1 MKYSVLSLFSGCGGL
16 DLGFKKAGF
25 HTVFA
30 TDVWNI
36 ACDTLKE
43 NNAADEVVCEDIR
56 NVDFTR
62 FHNSVDVVIGGP
74 PCPPYSQTRHYLTEK
89 KGGFEDEKAGFAVP
103 EYFRAIKEINPKVF
117 MFENIIKAKDNELL
131 LLNRKKEYPSNFFI
145 ETLITD
151 PSVIVNKLND
161 ELLLYKDIYNKQ
173 MKYIKQLKKSL
184 EQSEIVNDNI
194 EEVCH
199 KYKQTIK
206 SLLSTK
212 SISSN
217 ELSDYQRTGLQL
229 GISKSNK
236 TLNYSSLSINSRRQ
250 TQLGL
255 IQRLEDYEKK
265 TSRKKNKI
273 STESDW
279 IEALRFCDMTQ
290 EEFYRYAKS
299 KINEKLCSMIEYL
312 YKLIV
317 DKNNHLQLLIKENE
331 TLSIDNLRLN
341 KNNLELI
348 DELHLEIEEKNIS
361 YIANNEKESQEE
373 ETNYNSKDF
382 NKFFEQIKESI
393 TSTEFN
399 EGMAVDQFE
408 LESKMSN

>member
-1 MKYSVLSLFSGCGGL
+1 MNKTKSNQTALKLINKYADRYKSLEEENNNLKREIKDLSQTLRINKEIIQKFMQNYSIDDKSQFMIEQQKKELSLLIETKENLQKSYKEYQFRKNQLNCIKESLQQENSVL
-16 DLGFKKAGF
+16 
-25 HTVFA
+25 
-30 TDVWNI
+30 
-36 ACDTLKE
+36 
-43 NNAADEVVCEDIR
+43 NNK
-56 NVDFTR
+56 
-62 FHNSVDVVIGGP
+62 
-74 PCPPYSQTRHYLTEK
+74 L
-89 KGGFEDEKAGFAVP
+89 
-103 EYFRAIKEINPKVF
+103 F
-117 MFENIIKAKDNELL
+117 MFENIIKSKDNELL
-131 LLNRKKEYPSNFFI
+131 LLHRKKESPSNYIF
-145 ETLITD
+145 ETLVTD
-151 PSVIVNKLND
+151 PSVIINKLND

-199 KYKQTIK
+199 KYKQPIK
-206 SLLSTK
+206 SLLNTK

-217 ELSDYQRTGLQL
+217 DLSDYQRTGLQL

-236 TLNYSSLSINSRRQ
+236 TLNFSSLSINSRRQ

-265 TSRKKNKI
+265 TSRKNKI

-299 KINEKLCSMIEYL
+299 KINEKLCNMIEYL

-317 DKNNHLQLLIKENE
+317 EKNIHLKLLIKENE

-348 DELHLEIEEKNIS
+348 DELHPEIEEKNIS
-361 YIANNEKESQEE
+361 YIVNNEKESQEE

-382 NKFFEQIKESI
+382 NKFFEQMKESI
-393 TSTEFN
+393 TSTEF
-399 EGMAVDQFE
+399 
-408 LESKMSN
+408 K

>member
-1 MKYSVLSLFSGCGGL
+1 MNKTKSNQTALKLINKYADRYKSLEEENNNLKKEIKDLSQTLLINKEISSIDDKLQFMIEQQKKELSLL
-16 DLGFKKAGF
+16 IE
-25 HTVFA
+25 T
-30 TDVWNI
+30 
-36 ACDTLKE
+36 KE
-43 NNAADEVVCEDIR
+43 NLQKNNKEYQNR
-56 NVDFTR
+56 N
-62 FHNSVDVVIGGP
+62 NQLN
-74 PCPPYSQTRHYLTEK
+74 C
-89 KGGFEDEKAGFAVP
+89 
-103 EYFRAIKEINPKVF
+103 IKESLQQENIILNNKVF

-131 LLNRKKEYPSNFFI
+131 LLNRKKESPSNFFI

-194 EEVCH
+194 EDVCH

-279 IEALRFCDMTQ
+279 IEALSFCDMTQ

-299 KINEKLCSMIEYL
+299 KINDKLCSMIEYL

>member
-1 MKYSVLSLFSGCGGL
+1 MNKTKSNQTALKLINKYVDRYKSLEEENNNLKREIKDLSQTLLINKEIIQKFIQNSSIDDKSQFMIEQQKKELSLL
-16 DLGFKKAGF
+16 IE
-25 HTVFA
+25 T
-30 TDVWNI
+30 
-36 ACDTLKE
+36 KE
-43 NNAADEVVCEDIR
+43 NQNR
-56 NVDFTR
+56 N
-62 FHNSVDVVIGGP
+62 NQLN
-74 PCPPYSQTRHYLTEK
+74 C
-89 KGGFEDEKAGFAVP
+89 
-103 EYFRAIKEINPKVF
+103 IKESLQQENIILNNKVF

-131 LLNRKKEYPSNFFI
+131 LLNRKKESPSNFFI

-151 PSVIVNKLND
+151 PSIIINKLND

-206 SLLSTK
+206 SLLSKK

-265 TSRKKNKI
+265 TSKKRI
-273 STESDW
+273 
-279 IEALRFCDMTQ
+279 
-290 EEFYRYAKS
+290 RYQQKA
-299 KINEKLCSMIEYL
+299 I
-312 YKLIV
+312 
-317 DKNNHLQLLIKENE
+317 
-331 TLSIDNLRLN
+331 
-341 KNNLELI
+341 
-348 DELHLEIEEKNIS
+348 
-361 YIANNEKESQEE
+361 
-373 ETNYNSKDF
+373 
-382 NKFFEQIKESI
+382 
-393 TSTEFN
+393 
-399 EGMAVDQFE
+399 G
-408 LESKMSN
+408 

>member
-1 MKYSVLSLFSGCGGL
+1 MNKTKSNQTALKLINKYADRYKSLEEENNNLKREIKDLSQTLLINKEIIQKFIQNSSIDDKSQFMIEQQKKELSLL
-16 DLGFKKAGF
+16 IE
-25 HTVFA
+25 T
-30 TDVWNI
+30 
-36 ACDTLKE
+36 KE
-43 NNAADEVVCEDIR
+43 NLQKNNKEYQNR
-56 NVDFTR
+56 N
-62 FHNSVDVVIGGP
+62 NQLN
-74 PCPPYSQTRHYLTEK
+74 C
-89 KGGFEDEKAGFAVP
+89 
-103 EYFRAIKEINPKVF
+103 IKESLQQENIILNNKVF

-131 LLNRKKEYPSNFFI
+131 LLNRKKESPSNFFI

-206 SLLSTK
+206 SLLSK
-212 SISSN
+212 KLISRN
-217 ELSDYQRTGLQL
+217 ELSDYQRTGPQL

-348 DELHLEIEEKNIS
+348 DELHPEIEEKNIS

>member
-1 MKYSVLSLFSGCGGL
+1 MNKTKSNQTALKLINKYADRYKSLEEENNNLKREIKDLSQTLRINKEIIQKFMQNYSIDDKSQFMIEQQKKELSLLIETKENLQKSYKEYQFRKNQLNCIKESLQQENSVL
-16 DLGFKKAGF
+16 
-25 HTVFA
+25 
-30 TDVWNI
+30 
-36 ACDTLKE
+36 
-43 NNAADEVVCEDIR
+43 NNK
-56 NVDFTR
+56 
-62 FHNSVDVVIGGP
+62 
-74 PCPPYSQTRHYLTEK
+74 L
-89 KGGFEDEKAGFAVP
+89 
-103 EYFRAIKEINPKVF
+103 F
-117 MFENIIKAKDNELL
+117 MFENIIKAKENELL
-131 LLNRKKEYPSNFFI
+131 LLNRKKEYPSNYII
-145 ETLITD
+145 ETLVTV

-199 KYKQTIK
+199 KYKQPIK
-206 SLLSTK
+206 SLLNTK

-217 ELSDYQRTGLQL
+217 DLSDYQRTGLQL

-236 TLNYSSLSINSRRQ
+236 TLNFSSLSINSRRQ

-265 TSRKKNKI
+265 TSRKNKI

-299 KINEKLCSMIEYL
+299 KINEKLCNMIEYL

-317 DKNNHLQLLIKENE
+317 EKNIHLKLLIKENE

-348 DELHLEIEEKNIS
+348 DELHPEIEEKNIS
-361 YIANNEKESQEE
+361 YIVNNEKESQEE

-382 NKFFEQIKESI
+382 NKFFEQMKESI
-393 TSTEFN
+393 TSTEF
-399 EGMAVDQFE
+399 
-408 LESKMSN
+408 K

>member
-1 MKYSVLSLFSGCGGL
+1 MIRAYKYKLKPTV
-16 DLGFKKAGF
+16 KQQKALCQAFG
-25 HTVFA
+25 
-30 TDVWNI
+30 
-36 ACDTLKE
+36 
-43 NNAADEVVCEDIR
+43 NA
-56 NVDFTR
+56 R
-62 FHNSVDVVIGGP
+62 FIYNWG
-74 PCPPYSQTRHYLTEK
+74 
-89 KGGFEDEKAGFAVP
+89 
-103 EYFRAIKEINPKVF
+103 
-117 MFENIIKAKDNELL
+117 
-131 LLNRKKEYPSNFFI
+131 LNRKKESPSNFFI

-206 SLLSTK
+206 SLLSKK

-299 KINEKLCSMIEYL
+299 KINEKLCSMIEYYTSSSL
-312 YKLIV
+312 IRIIIYNYLSKKMKLF
-317 DKNNHLQLLIKENE
+317 QLI
-331 TLSIDNLRLN
+331 I
-341 KNNLELI
+341 
-348 DELHLEIEEKNIS
+348 
-361 YIANNEKESQEE
+361 
-373 ETNYNSKDF
+373 
-382 NKFFEQIKESI
+382 
-393 TSTEFN
+393 
-399 EGMAVDQFE
+399 
-408 LESKMSN
+408 

>member
-1 MKYSVLSLFSGCGGL
+1 
-16 DLGFKKAGF
+16 
-25 HTVFA
+25 
-30 TDVWNI
+30 
-36 ACDTLKE
+36 
-43 NNAADEVVCEDIR
+43 
-56 NVDFTR
+56 
-62 FHNSVDVVIGGP
+62 
-74 PCPPYSQTRHYLTEK
+74 
-89 KGGFEDEKAGFAVP
+89 
-103 EYFRAIKEINPKVF
+103 
-117 MFENIIKAKDNELL
+117 
-131 LLNRKKEYPSNFFI
+131 
-145 ETLITD
+145 
-151 PSVIVNKLND
+151 
-161 ELLLYKDIYNKQ
+161 

-206 SLLSTK
+206 SLLSKK

-279 IEALRFCDMTQ
+279 IEALSFCDMTQ
-290 EEFYRYAKS
+290 EEFYRYAES
-299 KINEKLCSMIEYL
+299 KINDKLCSIIEYL

-348 DELHLEIEEKNIS
+348 DELHLEFEEQNIS

-399 EGMAVDQFE
+399 EGMAVAQFQ

>member
-1 MKYSVLSLFSGCGGL
+1 MNKTKSNQTALKLINKYADRYKSLEEENNNLKREIKDLSQTLLINKEIIQKFIQNSSIDDKSQFMIEQQKKELSLL
-16 DLGFKKAGF
+16 IE
-25 HTVFA
+25 T
-30 TDVWNI
+30 
-36 ACDTLKE
+36 KE
-43 NNAADEVVCEDIR
+43 NLQKNNKEYQNR
-56 NVDFTR
+56 N
-62 FHNSVDVVIGGP
+62 NQLN
-74 PCPPYSQTRHYLTEK
+74 C
-89 KGGFEDEKAGFAVP
+89 
-103 EYFRAIKEINPKVF
+103 IKESLQQENIILNNKVF

-131 LLNRKKEYPSNFFI
+131 LLNRKKESPSNFFI

-206 SLLSTK
+206 SLLSKK

-317 DKNNHLQLLIKENE
+317 DKNNHLQLFIKENE

-348 DELHLEIEEKNIS
+348 DELHPEIEEKNIS

>member
-1 MKYSVLSLFSGCGGL
+1 
-16 DLGFKKAGF
+16 
-25 HTVFA
+25 
-30 TDVWNI
+30 
-36 ACDTLKE
+36 
-43 NNAADEVVCEDIR
+43 
-56 NVDFTR
+56 
-62 FHNSVDVVIGGP
+62 
-74 PCPPYSQTRHYLTEK
+74 
-89 KGGFEDEKAGFAVP
+89 
-103 EYFRAIKEINPKVF
+103 
-117 MFENIIKAKDNELL
+117 
-131 LLNRKKEYPSNFFI
+131 
-145 ETLITD
+145 
-151 PSVIVNKLND
+151 
-161 ELLLYKDIYNKQ
+161 

-199 KYKQTIK
+199 KYKQPIK
-206 SLLSTK
+206 SLLNTK

-217 ELSDYQRTGLQL
+217 DLSDYQRTGLQL

-236 TLNYSSLSINSRRQ
+236 TLNFSSLSINSRRQ

-265 TSRKKNKI
+265 TSRKNKI

-299 KINEKLCSMIEYL
+299 KINEKLCNMIEYL

-317 DKNNHLQLLIKENE
+317 EKNIHLKLLIKENE

-348 DELHLEIEEKNIS
+348 DELHPEIEEKNIS
-361 YIANNEKESQEE
+361 YIVNNEKESQEE

-382 NKFFEQIKESI
+382 NKFFEQMKESI
-393 TSTEFN
+393 TSTEF
-399 EGMAVDQFE
+399 
-408 LESKMSN
+408 K

>member
-1 MKYSVLSLFSGCGGL
+1 MNKTKSNQTALKLINKYADRYKSLEEENNNLKREIKDLSQTLRINKEIIQKFMQNYSIDDKSQFMIEQQKKELSLLIETKENLQKSYKEYQFRKNQLNCIKESLQQENSVL
-16 DLGFKKAGF
+16 
-25 HTVFA
+25 
-30 TDVWNI
+30 
-36 ACDTLKE
+36 
-43 NNAADEVVCEDIR
+43 NNK
-56 NVDFTR
+56 
-62 FHNSVDVVIGGP
+62 
-74 PCPPYSQTRHYLTEK
+74 L
-89 KGGFEDEKAGFAVP
+89 
-103 EYFRAIKEINPKVF
+103 F
-117 MFENIIKAKDNELL
+117 MFENIIKSKDNELL
-131 LLNRKKEYPSNFFI
+131 LLHRKKESPSNYIF
-145 ETLITD
+145 ETLVTD
-151 PSVIVNKLND
+151 PSVIINKLND

-206 SLLSTK
+206 SLLNTK

-217 ELSDYQRTGLQL
+217 DLSDYQRTGLQL

-236 TLNYSSLSINSRRQ
+236 TLNFSSLSINSRRQ

-265 TSRKKNKI
+265 TSRKNKI

-299 KINEKLCSMIEYL
+299 KINEKLCNMIEYL

-317 DKNNHLQLLIKENE
+317 EKNIHLKLLIKENE

-348 DELHLEIEEKNIS
+348 DELHPEIEEKNIS
-361 YIANNEKESQEE
+361 YIVNNEKESQEE

-382 NKFFEQIKESI
+382 NKFFEQMKESI
-393 TSTEFN
+393 TSTEF
-399 EGMAVDQFE
+399 
-408 LESKMSN
+408 K

>member
-1 MKYSVLSLFSGCGGL
+1 MNKTKSNQTALKLINKYADRYKSLEEENNNLKKEIKDLSQTLLINKEIIQKFIQNSSIDDKSQFMIEQQKKELSLL
-16 DLGFKKAGF
+16 IE
-25 HTVFA
+25 T
-30 TDVWNI
+30 
-36 ACDTLKE
+36 KE
-43 NNAADEVVCEDIR
+43 NQNR
-56 NVDFTR
+56 N
-62 FHNSVDVVIGGP
+62 NQLN
-74 PCPPYSQTRHYLTEK
+74 C
-89 KGGFEDEKAGFAVP
+89 
-103 EYFRAIKEINPKVF
+103 IKESLQQENIILNNKVF

-131 LLNRKKEYPSNFFI
+131 LLNRKKESPSNFFI

-206 SLLSTK
+206 SLLSKK

-279 IEALRFCDMTQ
+279 IEALSFCDMTQ

-299 KINEKLCSMIEYL
+299 KINDKLCSMIEYL

>member
-1 MKYSVLSLFSGCGGL
+1 MNKTKSNQTALKLINKYADRYKSLEEENNNLKREIKDLSQTLLINKEIIQKFIQNSSIDDKSQFMIEQQKKELSLL
-16 DLGFKKAGF
+16 IE
-25 HTVFA
+25 T
-30 TDVWNI
+30 
-36 ACDTLKE
+36 KE
-43 NNAADEVVCEDIR
+43 NLQKNNKEYQNR
-56 NVDFTR
+56 N
-62 FHNSVDVVIGGP
+62 NQLN
-74 PCPPYSQTRHYLTEK
+74 C
-89 KGGFEDEKAGFAVP
+89 
-103 EYFRAIKEINPKVF
+103 IKESLQQENIILNNKVF

-131 LLNRKKEYPSNFFI
+131 LLNRKKESPSNFFI

-206 SLLSTK
+206 SLLSKK

-341 KNNLELI
+341 KNNLGLI
-348 DELHLEIEEKNIS
+348 DELHPEIEEKNIS

>member
-1 MKYSVLSLFSGCGGL
+1 MNKTKSNQTALKLINKYADRYKSLEEENNNLKREIKDLSQTLLINKEIIQKFIQNSSI
-16 DLGFKKAGF
+16 DDKSQFMIEQQKKELSILIE
-25 HTVFA
+25 T
-30 TDVWNI
+30 
-36 ACDTLKE
+36 KE
-43 NNAADEVVCEDIR
+43 NLQKNNKEYQKR
-56 NVDFTR
+56 N
-62 FHNSVDVVIGGP
+62 NQLN
-74 PCPPYSQTRHYLTEK
+74 C
-89 KGGFEDEKAGFAVP
+89 
-103 EYFRAIKEINPKVF
+103 IKESLQQENIILNNKVF

-131 LLNRKKEYPSNFFI
+131 LLNRKKESPSNFFI

-194 EEVCH
+194 EVVCH

-206 SLLSTK
+206 SLLSKK

-348 DELHLEIEEKNIS
+348 DELHPEIEEKNIS

>member
-1 MKYSVLSLFSGCGGL
+1 MNKSKSNQTALKLINKYADRYKSLEEENNNLKREIKDLSQTLRINKEIIQKFMQNYSIDDKSQFMIEQQKKELSLLIETKENLQKSNKEYQFRNNQLNCIKESLQQENSVL
-16 DLGFKKAGF
+16 
-25 HTVFA
+25 
-30 TDVWNI
+30 
-36 ACDTLKE
+36 
-43 NNAADEVVCEDIR
+43 NNK
-56 NVDFTR
+56 
-62 FHNSVDVVIGGP
+62 
-74 PCPPYSQTRHYLTEK
+74 L
-89 KGGFEDEKAGFAVP
+89 
-103 EYFRAIKEINPKVF
+103 F

-131 LLNRKKEYPSNFFI
+131 LLHRKKESPSNYIF
-145 ETLITD
+145 ETLVTD
-151 PSVIVNKLND
+151 PSVIINKLND

-206 SLLSTK
+206 SLLNTK

-217 ELSDYQRTGLQL
+217 DLSDYQRTSLQL
-229 GISKSNK
+229 RISKSNK
-236 TLNYSSLSINSRRQ
+236 TLNFSSLSINSRRQ

-265 TSRKKNKI
+265 TSRKNKI

-299 KINEKLCSMIEYL
+299 KINEKLCNMIEYL

-317 DKNNHLQLLIKENE
+317 EKNIHLKLLIKENE

-341 KNNLELI
+341 KTNLELI
-348 DELHLEIEEKNIS
+348 YELHPEIEEKNIS
-361 YIANNEKESQEE
+361 YIVNNEKESQEE

-382 NKFFEQIKESI
+382 NKFFEQMKESI